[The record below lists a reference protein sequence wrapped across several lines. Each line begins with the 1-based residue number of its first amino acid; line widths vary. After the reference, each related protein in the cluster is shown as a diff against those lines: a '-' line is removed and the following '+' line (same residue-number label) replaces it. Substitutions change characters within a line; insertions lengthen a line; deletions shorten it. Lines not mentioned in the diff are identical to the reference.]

1 MMAVHIELTH
11 DSHIKFTEH
20 TSFFFYNSIQCICTM
35 VLKSRNHVPGFFV
48 LHHTISGAVYVDSL
62 NMIFRYM

>member
-20 TSFFFYNSIQCICTM
+20 TSVFFITLYN
-35 VLKSRNHVPGFFV
+35 
-48 LHHTISGAVYVDSL
+48 VYVTWFSKVEITYQAFL
-62 NMIFRYM
+62 YYITLFLVQCMLTLLT

>member
-20 TSFFFYNSIQCICTM
+20 TSVFFITLYNVYVTWFSKVEITYQA
-35 VLKSRNHVPGFFV
+35 FFV
-48 LHHTISGAVYVDSL
+48 LHHTISGAMYVDSL